1 MQLIFNFTKKKK
13 MIVLITGASAGI
25 GKACAEKFA
34 SQGYNL
40 IITGRRVAKLESLKT
55 SLESTHNVQVQ
66 TLSFDIQNNS
76 EVDQALSSLSENW
89 KNIDVLVNN
98 AGLALGK
105 ESFQDANIQDFEV
118 MLDTNVK
125 GLLYVSKWVI
135 GGMKSRQSGHV
146 INLSSTAAKEV
157 YPGGHVYCA
166 SKHAVDAI
174 TKGMRIDLLP
184 YGIKVSSVSPGM
196 VDTEFSKVRFKGDDS
211 KAEAVYK
218 GFTPLY
224 AEDVADAIYYV
235 ASLPK
240 HVNVNDMILTCT
252 AQANSYITHKE

>member
-1 MQLIFNFTKKKK
+1 

-34 SQGYNL
+34 GNGYDL
-40 IITGRRVAKLESLKT
+40 ILTGRRIARLDELKKELENQYAVK
-55 SLESTHNVQVQ
+55 VK
-66 TLSFDIQNNS
+66 TLSFDIQNKE
-76 EVDQALSSLSENW
+76 EVQTALDSLGDDWSQ
-89 KNIDVLVNN
+89 IDVLVNN

-105 ESFQDANIQDFEV
+105 EGFQDADIEDFEV

-125 GLLYVSKWVI
+125 GLLYVAKWVVN
-135 GGMKSRQSGHV
+135 GMKTRKKGHI

-166 SKHAVDAI
+166 TKHAVDAI

-184 YGIKVSSVSPGM
+184 YNIKVSSVSPGM
-196 VDTEFSKVRFKGDDS
+196 VDTEFSKVRFGGDQA
-211 KAEAVYK
+211 KADAVYQ

-224 AEDVADAIYYV
+224 AEDVADAIYYL

-240 HVNVNDMILTCT
+240 HVNVNDLVMTCT
-252 AQANSYITHKE
+252 AQANSYITYKEQ